1 MKIKNLFIIIA
12 FLASAPAFLFG
23 QYQNADAV
31 YENLHETYSLDQDGN
46 ISYHF
51 YKKAKLNTHY
61 SFNRMY
67 GETFIVYNP
76 DYQELIINKA
86 QTIMADGKVVPV
98 PENAFN
104 EVLPHFAAGAPPFNQ
119 IKEMVITH
127 TALEIG
133 ATIELDYVIKTK
145 AGYFPALMDY
155 KNFESRSPV
164 REYVCTVEVPEGHE
178 FHHRMSNLR
187 LAPEKNTEKGKDKYI
202 WRISNLHQLSGEDH
216 LPPKSMYL
224 PCLTFSTAKN
234 LQIVTEKLTAQKAFT
249 NQKLP
254 QSAIDFAHNLKTQF
268 SNKTQLM
275 QAIRKH
281 VDQNINNWFV
291 PLQYTAYKARTIS
304 EVWNSNGG
312 TKLEKNLLLSALL
325 REAGFRT
332 NVVATIPQRLY
343 EPAIGCLDIID
354 DYAVECKFD
363 NKSFVISATHNY
375 ANNMQIVYPDKEFLV
390 LDPAIESLL
399 TLKLPHDKSLQ
410 ASLNMNM
417 KLVLNEGAG
426 FSGKGNLQASLY
438 LVDYFNWQDKG
449 AKEARG
455 MIKGFVQKND
465 IKDFVSK
472 TFEEK
477 EMVAD
482 FVIESEKNL
491 EDKEGY
497 LMLALPVWKDG
508 IDSRNIS
515 ALPSIR
521 KEPLYCGKAIDESYS
536 FEIEV
541 PKGYRVLN
549 EDVNIRKMKS
559 FGSLEIKISHQNNK
573 IIIKRQ
579 IKINDEEIRPADYEV
594 FRIFMNEWNNE
605 KYRNL
610 ILNK

>member
-12 FLASAPAFLFG
+12 FLASAPALLFG

-31 YENLHETYSLDQDGN
+31 YEKLHETYSLDADGN

-51 YKKAKLNTHY
+51 YKKLKLNTHY

-86 QTIMADGKVVPV
+86 QTIMADGTVVPV

-104 EVLPHFAAGAPPFNQ
+104 EVLPGFAAGAPPFNQ
-119 IKEMVITH
+119 IKEMVVTH

-178 FHHRMSNLR
+178 FHHRMMNLR
-187 LAPEKNTEKGKDKYI
+187 LAPEKSTEKGMDKYI
-202 WRISNLHQLSGEDH
+202 WRISNLHQLSGEVH

-234 LQIVTEKLTAQKAFT
+234 LQIVTEKLTAQEAFT

-254 QSAIDFAHNLKTQF
+254 QSAIDFAHSLKTQF
-268 SNKTQLM
+268 SDKTQLM

-291 PLQYTAYKARTIS
+291 PLQYTAYKARTID

-312 TKLEKNLLLSALL
+312 TILEKSLLLSAIL

-332 NVVATIPQRLY
+332 NVVATIPKRLY
-343 EPAIGCLDIID
+343 EPAIGCLSIID
-354 DYAVECKFD
+354 DYAVECRFD
-363 NKSFVISATHNY
+363 NKSLIISATHNY
-375 ANNMQIVYPDKEFLV
+375 ANNMQIIYPDKEFLV
-390 LDPAIESLL
+390 LDPAIESLR
-399 TLKLPHDKSLQ
+399 TLKLPYNKSLQ
-410 ASLNMNM
+410 ASLDLNIQMD
-417 KLVLNEGAG
+417 LNEDAS

-438 LVDYFNWQDKG
+438 LVDYFYWQEKG
-449 AKEARG
+449 AKEARA

-477 EMVAD
+477 EMAAD
-482 FVIESEKNL
+482 FIIESEKKL

-497 LMLALPVWKDG
+497 LILALPVWKDG
-508 IDSRNIS
+508 IDSRNIR
-515 ALPSIR
+515 ALPSSR
-521 KEPLYCGKAIDESYS
+521 KEPFYCGKAIDESYS
-536 FEIEV
+536 FEIEI

-549 EDVNIRKMKS
+549 EEVSIRKMKS
-559 FGSLEIKISHQNNK
+559 FGSLEIKISRQNNK
-573 IIIKRQ
+573 LLIKRQ
-579 IKINDEEIRPADYEV
+579 IKLIGEEIRPVDYEV
-594 FRIFMNEWNNE
+594 FRIFMNIWNQE
-605 KYRNL
+605 KYRTL